1 MLLHSVIEEQHHISR
16 TRVQLTGNDPGTKLV
31 WALEVEKNHTDRLI
45 SLIRCVCQS
54 SDLIATV
61 PESLSGF
68 YSTKRDD
75 YLIVGEAAK
84 KTHHVYPAK
93 GGSSLI
99 FSSINLVNE
108 TILPMEAFR
117 SVRRMFFVPHSCH
130 DPICIVSHHDFT
142 SLFSRSAVVPNG
154 WKTDKRK
161 LDVDATRSSSNYL
174 NTIAIF
180 KVQTSPKE
188 LGKYLEDMIR
198 ASQNEQRN
206 QLILFEN
213 GPLSDGG
220 TSNAVPGISDIIR
233 NDSWSNVQTNNGHTH
248 LLQCIYG
255 AHDGIFRWGIVS
267 REESVDFKLTT
278 ESIEYGIHSERQN
291 RFERDGLSHPK
302 RRNTVEVPT
311 SNFIPKYDKCI
322 PNMIK
327 ILGDEISSCVILPK
341 LKSNQKELTPTLKQ
355 SSTMVSHTLPCDSEQ
370 SLSLQEDNSQR
381 KSTNSIDNHNKK
393 LHTQESFT
401 PASRAYYKMS
411 EIKEFYFPLWN
422 WTWPGEQEVEENV
435 KKENEIELDEVRK
448 TNYIRIHCGEKK
460 VENSKEDKIER
471 LRRGR
476 SSSRIQCCA
485 IDVGS
490 SPGGWTQCLAAHC
503 AYVLSVDPGIE
514 KTCYVM

>member
-16 TRVQLTGNDPGTKLV
+16 TRVQPTGNDPGTKLV

-68 YSTKRDD
+68 SSTKRADS
-75 YLIVGEAAK
+75 LTVGEAAK
-84 KTHHVYPAK
+84 KTHHAYPAK

-108 TILPMEAFR
+108 TVLPMEAFR

-142 SLFSRSAVVPNG
+142 SLFSRSAVLPNG
-154 WKTDKRK
+154 WKTDERK
-161 LDVDATRSSSNYL
+161 LDVDATRSSCNYL
-174 NTIAIF
+174 NTIAIL

-198 ASQNEQRN
+198 ANQNEQHN

-213 GPLSDGG
+213 GPLLDGG
-220 TSNAVPGISDIIR
+220 TANAIPGVSDIIK
-233 NDSWSNVQTNNGHTH
+233 NDCWSNIQTNNGHTH

-255 AHDGIFRWGIVS
+255 AHDGIFRWGVVS
-267 REESVDFKLTT
+267 KEKSVDFKLTA

-311 SNFIPKYDKCI
+311 SNFIPIYDKYT
-322 PNMIK
+322 PNMIET
-327 ILGDEISSCVILPK
+327 LGDEIRSIQILPN
-341 LKSNQKELTPTLKQ
+341 LKKNQKELTQSLKQ
-355 SSTMVSHTLPCDSEQ
+355 SSTMISHTLPCDSEQ
-370 SLSLQEDNSQR
+370 SLSLQEGNSQR
-381 KSTNSIDNHNKK
+381 KSIDSIDHHKNK
-393 LHTQESFT
+393 LHSQEFFT

-422 WTWPGEQEVEENV
+422 WTWPGEQEVEEDG
-435 KKENEIELDEVRK
+435 KKEKEMELFEGRERND
-448 TNYIRIHCGEKK
+448 TGIHGREKN
-460 VENSKEDKIER
+460 VEYSKEDKSEKG
-471 LRRGR
+471 RRGK
-476 SSSRIQCCA
+476 SSSRIKCCA

-503 AYVLSVDPGIE
+503 AYVLSVDPGI
-514 KTCYVM
+514 K

>member
-1 MLLHSVIEEQHHISR
+1 MLLHSVIEEQYHISR
-16 TRVQLTGNDPGTKLV
+16 TRVQLTGKDPGKKLV
-31 WALEVEKNHTDRLI
+31 WALEVEKNHTDRLT
-45 SLIRCVCQS
+45 SLIRSVCKPT
-54 SDLIATV
+54 DLIATV

-68 YSTKRDD
+68 SSTKRDGS
-75 YLIVGEAAK
+75 LTVSEAAK
-84 KTHHVYPAK
+84 KTHHVK

-130 DPICIVSHHDFT
+130 DPIFIVSHPDFT
-142 SLFSRSAVVPNG
+142 SLFSRFAELPSG
-154 WKTDKRK
+154 WETDENRS
-161 LDVDATRSSSNYL
+161 DVDATRSSSNYL

-180 KVQTSPKE
+180 KVQTSPRE

-206 QLILFEN
+206 KLILFES
-213 GPLSDGG
+213 GPLLDGG
-220 TSNAVPGISDIIR
+220 TSNAIPGVVDIIR
-233 NDSWSNVQTNNGHTH
+233 NDSWSNVQNNNGHTH

-267 REESVDFKLTT
+267 REESVDFKLTA
-278 ESIEYGIHSERQN
+278 ESIEYGIHNERQN

-302 RRNTVEVPT
+302 RRNTVEVQT

-322 PNMIK
+322 PNMIET
-327 ILGDEISSCVILPK
+327 LGDETSSCMIIPN
-341 LKSNQKELTPTLKQ
+341 LKRNQMELTPSLKQ
-355 SSTMVSHTLPCDSEQ
+355 NFTMVSQTLPCDSEQ
-370 SLSLQEDNSQR
+370 SFSLQESNRQR
-381 KSTNSIDNHNKK
+381 KSIDSIDNENEK
-393 LHTQESFT
+393 LHTEESFT

-422 WTWPGEQEVEENV
+422 WTWPGGQEVEGDGIKGRET
-435 KKENEIELDEVRK
+435 KLYAERKLDDM
-448 TNYIRIHCGEKK
+448 RIHGGVKK
-460 VENSKEDKIER
+460 VENSKEDNSEKG
-471 LRRGR
+471 RRGR
-476 SSSRIQCCA
+476 SSSRIKCCA

-503 AYVLSVDPGIE
+503 AYVLSVDPGI
-514 KTCYVM
+514 K